1 MFTVPRHLI
10 PILNAEDAVRKRS
23 RGAVALGAI
32 VLSLLSG
39 CTVERHWGGNA
50 DSGGG
55 GKAKV
60 GLVTKTDTNPYF
72 VELRA
77 AASAAA
83 QANGADFSA
92 LAGQFDGDN
101 DGQVRAIENL
111 MQQGANTILITPSSS
126 TGVLDAIDR
135 ARKAGVLVIALDTA
149 TEPDSAVD
157 ATFATDNFEAGK
169 QQGQYVKAALA
180 GAAPKLFMV
189 DGTAGSTVDT
199 QRHTGFLAGIGL
211 ADGGPEIRGR
221 TPADGDQSKAQQG
234 VENLLQRTTD
244 INAVYTMNE
253 PMGRGTFAA
262 LKARGLDTRV
272 VMGSIDGGCE
282 GVRNVRDG
290 QFAAT
295 VMQFPKK
302 MAEQGVLAAVEYAKS
317 GAKPTGFVNT
327 GSVVIT
333 DKPMPGVESQTSEW
347 GLQNCWG
354 GK

>member
-1 MFTVPRHLI
+1 MRQ
-10 PILNAEDAVRKRS
+10 RS
-23 RGAVALGAI
+23 LVALTLVA
-32 VLSLLSG
+32 VLTATTAG
-39 CTVERHWGGNA
+39 CTVERHWGGGSNA
-50 DSGGG
+50 GGG

-77 AASAAA
+77 AAKAAA
-83 QANGADFSA
+83 EANGAEFNA

-149 TEPDSAVD
+149 TEPDTAVD
-157 ATFATDNFEAGK
+157 ATFATDNFEAGR
-169 QQGQYVKAALA
+169 QQGAYVKAVLA
-180 GAAPKLFMV
+180 GKPPKLFMV

-199 QRHTGFLAGIGL
+199 QRHTGFLKGIGL
-211 ADGGPEIRGR
+211 TDASPEIKGK
-221 TPADGDQSKAQQG
+221 TPANGDQSLAQQG

-253 PMGRGTFAA
+253 PMGRGTYAA
-262 LKARGLDTRV
+262 LQARGLV
-272 VMGSIDGGCE
+272 NQIVMGSIDGGCE
-282 GVRNVRDG
+282 GVKNVRDG
-290 QFAAT
+290 QYAAT

-302 MAEQGVLAAVEYAKS
+302 MAEQGVLAAVEYAKT
-317 GAKPTGFVNT
+317 GKKPSGFVNT
-327 GSVVIT
+327 GSAVIT
-333 DKPMPGVESQTSEW
+333 DKPISGVESQDTKW
-347 GLQNCWG
+347 GLENCWG
-354 GK
+354 TK

>member
-1 MFTVPRHLI
+1 MRK
-10 PILNAEDAVRKRS
+10 ILTA
-23 RGAVALGAI
+23 GLAVA
-32 VLSLLSG
+32 VLVSAGG
-39 CTVERHWGGNA
+39 CTVERHWGGNTN
-50 DSGGG
+50 SGGGG

-111 MQQGANTILITPSSS
+111 MQQGATTILITPSSS

-135 ARKAGVLVIALDTA
+135 ARKSGVLVIALDTA
-149 TEPDSAVD
+149 TEPAEAVD
-157 ATFATDNFEAGK
+157 ATFATDNFAAGQ
-169 QQGQYVKAALA
+169 QQGAYVKAALG
-180 GAAPKLFMV
+180 GAQPKLFMV

-199 QRHTGFLAGIGL
+199 QRHTGFLSGIGL
-211 ADGGPEIRGR
+211 ADGAPEIKGA
-221 TPADGDQSKAQQG
+221 TPANGDQSTAQQG

-253 PMGRGTFAA
+253 PMGRGTYAA
-262 LKARGLDTRV
+262 LKARGLTGQI

-282 GVRNVRDG
+282 GVQNVRDG
-290 QFAAT
+290 QYAAT

-302 MAEQGVLAAVEYAKS
+302 MAEQGVLAAVEYAKT
-317 GAKPTGFVNT
+317 GKKPTGFNNT

-333 DKPMPGVESQTSEW
+333 NKPMPGVESRNTDW

-354 GK
+354 EK

>member
-1 MFTVPRHLI
+1 MRQRRLGKHGLAALALTTMLTVTT
-10 PILNAEDAVRKRS
+10 A
-23 RGAVALGAI
+23 
-32 VLSLLSG
+32 G
-39 CTVERHWGGNA
+39 CTVERHWGGGSNA
-50 DSGGG
+50 GGG

-77 AASAAA
+77 AAKAAA
-83 QANGADFSA
+83 EANGAEFNA

-149 TEPDSAVD
+149 TEPDTAVD
-157 ATFATDNFEAGK
+157 ATFATDNFEAGR
-169 QQGQYVKAALA
+169 QQGAYVKAVLA
-180 GAAPKLFMV
+180 GKPPKLFMV

-199 QRHTGFLAGIGL
+199 QRHTGFLKGIGL
-211 ADGGPEIRGR
+211 TDASPEIKGK
-221 TPADGDQSKAQQG
+221 TPANGDQSLAQQG

-253 PMGRGTFAA
+253 PMGRGTYAA
-262 LKARGLDTRV
+262 LQARGLV
-272 VMGSIDGGCE
+272 NQLVMGSIDGGCE
-282 GVRNVRDG
+282 GVKNVRDG
-290 QFAAT
+290 QYAAT

-302 MAEQGVLAAVEYAKS
+302 MAEQGVLAAVEYAKT
-317 GAKPTGFVNT
+317 GKKPSGFVNT
-327 GSVVIT
+327 GSAVIT
-333 DKPMPGVESQTSEW
+333 DKPIPGVESQDTKW
-347 GLQNCWG
+347 GLENCWG
-354 GK
+354 TK

>member
-1 MFTVPRHLI
+1 MRQ
-10 PILNAEDAVRKRS
+10 RS
-23 RGAVALGAI
+23 LLALTLAAAVAATSVGA
-32 VLSLLSG
+32 
-39 CTVERHWGGNA
+39 CTVERHWGGGSNA
-50 DSGGG
+50 GGG

-77 AASAAA
+77 AAKAAA
-83 QANGADFSA
+83 EANGAEFNA

-149 TEPDSAVD
+149 TEPDTAVD
-157 ATFATDNFEAGK
+157 ATFATDNFEAGR
-169 QQGQYVKAALA
+169 QQGAYVKAVLA
-180 GAAPKLFMV
+180 GKPPKLFMV

-199 QRHTGFLAGIGL
+199 QRHTGFLKGIGL
-211 ADGGPEIRGR
+211 TDASPEIKGK
-221 TPADGDQSKAQQG
+221 TPANGDQSLAQQG

-253 PMGRGTFAA
+253 PMGRGTYAA
-262 LKARGLDTRV
+262 LQARGLV
-272 VMGSIDGGCE
+272 NQLVMGSIDGGCE
-282 GVRNVRDG
+282 GVKNVRDG
-290 QFAAT
+290 QYAAT

-302 MAEQGVLAAVEYAKS
+302 MAEQGVLAAVEYAKT
-317 GAKPTGFVNT
+317 GKKPSGFVNT
-327 GSVVIT
+327 GSAVIT
-333 DKPMPGVESQTSEW
+333 DKPIPGVESQDTKW
-347 GLQNCWG
+347 GLENCWG
-354 GK
+354 TK